1 MPVYKYKAISQDGR
15 TVRGRLDAANDA
27 DLELRVAKLELEL
40 VAHSEATSRTGV
52 ASRQKITRRDL
63 ITFCYHMEQ
72 LARSGVPIVDGLV
85 DLRDS
90 LDNLAFREVIAGVI
104 QSIESGK
111 TLSTALGEYPKVFDE
126 VFAQLI
132 RAGEEA
138 GKLPDVLRNIT
149 ENLKWQDELAAQ
161 TKKILMYPAFVG
173 FVVIGVVFFLMI
185 YLVPQ
190 LVQFIQ
196 STGNELPLHTRIL
209 IVVSE
214 IFVNYWYV
222 ILTLPVATL
231 LGVKYAAKR
240 SEKVR
245 FSLDGF
251 KLRIWVVGP
260 ILRKIILTRF
270 ANYFAL
276 LYGSG
281 ITILSCMQINEKITG
296 NLVIMRALQG
306 ARQKIGDGNSLSVAM
321 ESMGLFPPLVV
332 RMLKVGENTGAL
344 ESALNNI
351 SYFYNRDVNESI
363 QKAQSMIEPVLT
375 VVLGL
380 LLGWIMLSVL
390 GPIYDIISKI
400 KT

>member
-1 MPVYKYKAISQDGR
+1 MPVYKYKAIARDGR
-15 TVRGRLDAANDA
+15 TVRGRMDAVNDA
-27 DLELRVAKLELEL
+27 DLELRVAKMELEL
-40 VAHSEATSRTGV
+40 VTHAEAKSRTGA

-72 LARSGVPIVDGLV
+72 LSRSGVPIVDGLI

-90 LDNLAFREVIAGVI
+90 LENLAFREVIAGVL

-111 TLSTALGEYPKVFDE
+111 TLSAALGDYPKVFDE

-132 RAGEEA
+132 RAGEES
-138 GKLPDVLRNIT
+138 GKLPDVLKNIT

-173 FVVIGVVFFLMI
+173 VVVVGVVFFLMI

-190 LVQFIQ
+190 LVAFIKT
-196 STGNELPLHTRIL
+196 TGNEIPFHTRIL
-209 IVVSE
+209 IAVSDT
-214 IFVNYWYV
+214 FVNYWYA
-222 ILTLPVATL
+222 ILLTPVAL
-231 LGVKYAAKR
+231 FFGVRFAAR
-240 SEKVR
+240 RNEKVR
-245 FSLDGF
+245 VALDDY
-251 KLRIWVVGP
+251 KLRVWIVGP

-276 LYGSG
+276 LYGAG
-281 ITILSCMQINEKITG
+281 ITILVCMQITEKIAG
-296 NLVIMRALQG
+296 NLVIMRALAG
-306 ARQKIGDGNSLSVAM
+306 ARQKIGDGNSLSSAM
-321 ESMGLFPPLVV
+321 DSMGLFPPLVV
-332 RMLKVGENTGAL
+332 RMLKVGESTGGL
-344 ESALNNI
+344 DSALMNI

-363 QKAQSMIEPVLT
+363 EKAQSMIEPVMT

-400 KT
+400 KA

>member
-1 MPVYKYKAISQDGR
+1 MPVYKYKAIARDGR
-15 TVRGRLDAANDA
+15 SVRGRIDAANDA
-27 DLELRVAKLELEL
+27 DLELRVAKMELEL
-40 VAHSEATSRTGV
+40 VSHAEAKSRTGV

-72 LARSGVPIVDGLV
+72 LSRSGVPIVDGLI

-104 QSIESGK
+104 QAIESGK
-111 TLSTALGEYPKVFDE
+111 TLSAALGDYPRVFDE

-132 RAGEEA
+132 RAGEES
-138 GKLPDVLRNIT
+138 GKLPDVLKNIT

-173 FVVIGVVFFLMI
+173 AVVIGVIFFLMI

-190 LVQFIQ
+190 LVSFIKN
-196 STGNELPLHTRIL
+196 TGNEIPIHTKIL
-209 IVVSE
+209 IVVSDA
-214 IFVNYWYV
+214 FVNYWYV
-222 ILTLPVATL
+222 ILLTPVVIVAA
-231 LGVKYAAKR
+231 VKFAAKR

-245 FSLDGF
+245 IALDGM
-251 KLRIWVVGP
+251 KLRVWVVGP

-276 LYGSG
+276 LYGAG
-281 ITILSCMQINEKITG
+281 ITILACMQITEKITG
-296 NLVIMRALQG
+296 NLVIMRALAE
-306 ARQKIGDGNSLSVAM
+306 ARQKIGDGNSLSAAM
-321 ESMGLFPPLVV
+321 DSMGLFPPLVV
-332 RMLKVGENTGAL
+332 RMLKVGESTGGL
-344 ESALNNI
+344 DSALLNI

-363 QKAQSMIEPVLT
+363 EKAQSMIEPVLT

-380 LLGWIMLSVL
+380 MLGWIMLSVL

-400 KT
+400 KA

>member
-1 MPVYKYKAISQDGR
+1 MPVYKYKAIAQDGR
-15 TVRGRLDAANDA
+15 TVRGRMDAANDA
-27 DLELRVAKLELEL
+27 DLELRIAKMELEL
-40 VAHSEATSRTGV
+40 VTHAEAKSRTGV

-72 LARSGVPIVDGLV
+72 LARSGVPIVDGLI

-104 QSIESGK
+104 QAIESGK
-111 TLSTALGEYPKVFDE
+111 TLSAALRDYPKVFDD

-132 RAGEEA
+132 RAGEES

-173 FVVIGVVFFLMI
+173 VVVVAVIFFLMI

-190 LVQFIQ
+190 LVSFIKN
-196 STGNELPLHTRIL
+196 TGNEVPLHTQIL
-209 IVVSE
+209 IVVSDT
-214 IFVNYWYV
+214 FVNYWYA
-222 ILTLPVATL
+222 ILATPVAAFAA
-231 LGVKYAAKR
+231 VKIAAKR

-245 FSLDGF
+245 LALDDM
-251 KLRIWVVGP
+251 KLRVWVVGP

-276 LYGSG
+276 LYGAG
-281 ITILSCMQINEKITG
+281 ITIMACMQITEKITG
-296 NLVIMRALQG
+296 NLVVMRALAE
-306 ARQKIGDGNSLSVAM
+306 ARQKIGDGNSLSAAM
-321 ESMGLFPPLVV
+321 DSMGLFPPLVV
-332 RMLKVGENTGAL
+332 RMLKVGESTGGL
-344 ESALNNI
+344 DSALMNI

-363 QKAQSMIEPVLT
+363 EKAQSMIEPVLT

-380 LLGWIMLSVL
+380 MLGWIMLSVL

-400 KT
+400 KA